1 MVKTIYITRHGF
13 RANWLTDQ
21 PIPPSPT
28 GIESDP
34 ALAEKGVVQAKEL
47 GEYLKDIKPPIQR
60 IYASPFYRCIETA
73 TPTAD
78 HLDLAIYP
86 EGGCGEWFK
95 RERSSHPKPASN
107 AVLKGFFPRVDKNYN
122 SLVVA
127 GDDGEDEAELHERT
141 KRFLNVLIEKLNK
154 EEPEIETILIVS
166 HAAPRIAL
174 GRALVGD
181 NSLDIRTGVC
191 SLDTF
196 EVDKEG
202 GLCGEWKLKSSGQVD
217 YLSEGEVMHWG
228 FDVPFDPGSEEDIKA
243 RKAAAEA
250 SAAAAAEGESDTVS
264 VFIPL
269 NVPPMSR
276 KAGASSKVSSN
287 APVQISGLT
296 EDRPFV
302 KIGDSAYEGQWTEL
316 VGSEMYF
323 NGATGEYVGKS
334 RDRIML
340 KPMRLHHKQDE
351 VMLEPKKRAHIL
363 DQVHAINEERAK
375 QAGETTSGAPVDS
388 VDSVDLE
395 VAAAA
400 VTAASIQDPDTAASL
415 DVTMEDV

>member
-47 GEYLKDIKPPIQR
+47 GEYLKDIQPPIQR

-78 HLDLAIYP
+78 HLDLEIYP

-107 AVLKGFFPRVDKNYN
+107 TVLKGFFPRVKEDYE

-141 KRFLNVLIEKLNK
+141 KHFLNVLIEKLNK
-154 EEPEIETILIVS
+154 EEPELETILIVS

-196 EVDKEG
+196 EAEKEG
-202 GLCGEWKLKSSGQVD
+202 ALCGEWKLKSSGQVD

-250 SAAAAAEGESDTVS
+250 AAAADSDTVS

-276 KAGASSKVSSN
+276 KAGASSKVSST

-296 EDRPFV
+296 EDKPLV

-334 RDRIML
+334 RERIML
-340 KPMRLHHKQDE
+340 KPMRLQHKQDE
-351 VMLEPKKRAHIL
+351 VMAEPKKRPHIL

-375 QAGETTSGAPVDS
+375 QAGESAPEAP

>member
-1 MVKTIYITRHGF
+1 MLPQQL
-13 RANWLTDQ
+13 LTQ
-21 PIPPSPT
+21 
-28 GIESDP
+28 
-34 ALAEKGVVQAKEL
+34 
-47 GEYLKDIKPPIQR
+47 
-60 IYASPFYRCIETA
+60 
-73 TPTAD
+73 
-78 HLDLAIYP
+78 
-86 EGGCGEWFK
+86 
-95 RERSSHPKPASN
+95 
-107 AVLKGFFPRVDKNYN
+107 
-122 SLVVA
+122 
-127 GDDGEDEAELHERT
+127 
-141 KRFLNVLIEKLNK
+141 
-154 EEPEIETILIVS
+154 
-166 HAAPRIAL
+166 
-174 GRALVGD
+174 
-181 NSLDIRTGVC
+181 
-191 SLDTF
+191 
-196 EVDKEG
+196 
-202 GLCGEWKLKSSGQVD
+202 
-217 YLSEGEVMHWG
+217 
-228 FDVPFDPGSEEDIKA
+228 
-243 RKAAAEA
+243 
-250 SAAAAAEGESDTVS
+250 S

-400 VTAASIQDPDTAASL
+400 VTAASIQDPGTAASL

>member
-1 MVKTIYITRHGF
+1 MYILYDEYINQSFLSPSTSTLPRYNNNMVKTIYITRHGF

-228 FDVPFDPGSEEDIKA
+228 F
-243 RKAAAEA
+243 
-250 SAAAAAEGESDTVS
+250 
-264 VFIPL
+264 
-269 NVPPMSR
+269 
-276 KAGASSKVSSN
+276 
-287 APVQISGLT
+287 
-296 EDRPFV
+296 
-302 KIGDSAYEGQWTEL
+302 
-316 VGSEMYF
+316 
-323 NGATGEYVGKS
+323 GEYGDVQCVNCMVDIHVHYMTDAMCDAITVNS
-334 RDRIML
+334 VQ
-340 KPMRLHHKQDE
+340 RLTQTF
-351 VMLEPKKRAHIL
+351 LSIL
-363 DQVHAINEERAK
+363 DQRKISRPERLLPRLLLLLLLKANPT
-375 QAGETTSGAPVDS
+375 Q
-388 VDSVDLE
+388 
-395 VAAAA
+395 
-400 VTAASIQDPDTAASL
+400 
-415 DVTMEDV
+415 